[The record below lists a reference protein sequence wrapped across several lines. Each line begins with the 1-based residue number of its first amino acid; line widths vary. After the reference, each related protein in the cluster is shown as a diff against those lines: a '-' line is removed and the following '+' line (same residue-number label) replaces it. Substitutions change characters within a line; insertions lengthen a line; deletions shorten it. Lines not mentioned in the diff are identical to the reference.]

1 MPSFFPFTPG
11 QESRARFQPE
21 SSPLLGRFR
30 AVPPS
35 TARRP
40 SHGALGLLSSAL
52 GNGRG
57 SVHVGYGAVLAAG
70 LDDDDDDDD
79 DVQAALDN
87 AHNEGRGWWR
97 RLWRKTVDVWIE
109 PKQGAVRRVVDVWW
123 SRYGVLVVLP
133 AVLAIGWCALPFPQ
147 YPLLDDGDGND
158 HHGGDGVPSDA
169 PTRKTPGHGQPRV
182 RVNFWF
188 FLFVYYNFYNLTA
201 LIWITKVFNLYSLNW
216 WPQSLGFLPTVSL
229 IATLALV
236 LPIPIYLRP
245 ETRFLTVHNT
255 SWIAWTFI
263 VMAAP
268 VAIAFLILTTS
279 QRHHLGLRNR
289 MSDTQ
294 RIFTTSWWT
303 GGDLG
308 GATPPRRVLAGPA
321 PDARGS
327 QQGPPRAQTQQR
339 QHQQPLLPVCE
350 PLASR
355 QLCAL
360 RLVLSRAPRRPH
372 GTIMYVYSW
381 VVTVH
386 LLDLLTG
393 WLLGIREGERV
404 GSYPLSWIFKLQLTE
419 RPRSYFMLTYQTYV
433 RALYAR
439 LRSPQQFVLLQV
451 LSSSFLIL
459 LTPLTMSPLWHRVS
473 RALNFTDQS
482 YASYQKVCTRNV
494 FIRFLAE
501 NVSMAAFLGSVLVL
515 HFGANKDVYPYFAFD
530 FDDDDSER
538 YDFRLTFWASS
549 VTWACE
555 LAASL
560 CLRLLIRWCYGV
572 DVGREGRLDLAVWP
586 ELLPTSVAVMLHVLQ
601 NMLFS
606 IIRLQFQLQ

>member
-40 SHGALGLLSSAL
+40 SHGALGLPSSAL

-57 SVHVGYGAVLAAG
+57 SVHVGCGAVLAAG

-79 DVQAALDN
+79 DDVQAALDD
-87 AHNEGRGWWR
+87 AHNEGTGLGR
-97 RLWRKTVDVWIE
+97 RIWRKTVDVWIE

-216 WPQSLGFLPTVSL
+216 WPQSLGFLPTISL

-236 LPIPIYLRP
+236 LPIPIYLTP

-308 GATPPRRVLAGPA
+308 GATPPRRVPAGPA
-321 PDARGS
+321 PDARGN
-327 QQGPPRAQTQQR
+327 QQGRRGRQTQQR
-339 QHQQPLLPVCE
+339 QHQQPLLARLRARWLPASFVRFIWFC
-350 PLASR
+350 LA
-355 QLCAL
+355 LLVGLMAYVIGEAYAEIYL
-360 RLVLSRAPRRPH
+360 RTLPH
-372 GTIMYVYSW
+372 DNLETIMYVYSW

-404 GSYPLSWIFKLQLTE
+404 GSYPLSWIFKL
-419 RPRSYFMLTYQTYV
+419 
-433 RALYAR
+433 
-439 LRSPQQFVLLQV
+439 
-451 LSSSFLIL
+451 
-459 LTPLTMSPLWHRVS
+459 
-473 RALNFTDQS
+473 
-482 YASYQKVCTRNV
+482 
-494 FIRFLAE
+494 
-501 NVSMAAFLGSVLVL
+501 
-515 HFGANKDVYPYFAFD
+515 
-530 FDDDDSER
+530 
-538 YDFRLTFWASS
+538 
-549 VTWACE
+549 
-555 LAASL
+555 
-560 CLRLLIRWCYGV
+560 
-572 DVGREGRLDLAVWP
+572 
-586 ELLPTSVAVMLHVLQ
+586 
-601 NMLFS
+601 
-606 IIRLQFQLQ
+606 